1 MKQINLIKR
10 SGLWALSGS
19 AVMLA
24 TACGGGASEAENQR
38 TQVSELGE
46 FSSKILQRTVVKA
59 EIPATPLTCQQLL
72 GRTVPAPA
80 IGMATLGATV
90 TSAVSVSASG
100 TGPTAIPSHCLVSG
114 VIRPVDPIA
123 PVINMRLALPTN
135 WNSKALMYGG
145 GGFSGTVPDVVGN
158 FPQAPANSLTPLAR
172 GYAVFASDSGHQAN
186 ASGSLDGSFGLNA
199 EAARNF
205 SGDALKKTRDMAM
218 ELIKAHYG
226 TSGATKSYFAG
237 GSTGGREALAS
248 IQRWPADWDGA
259 IAWYP
264 AWNDAA
270 ALLGGLRMSRAL
282 AQPGAYPSSAKRVL
296 VYLAAMQACDALDGV
311 ADELISNPQACNAR
325 FDPATATYNGF
336 PLRCAFGLELGDGC
350 LSDPQIKALKTI
362 NTPTRFNNP
371 MASGETQYPGY
382 NVWGADLGISAINN
396 PQENL
401 VTYLAFGW
409 IAPTPGNPMP
419 AYVPYI
425 SQLADQWFKYSVTRD
440 PTFNSLALDPEN
452 LGIWADRVSEMS
464 AQLDTSTDI
473 SAFVARGGKLLLA
486 HGVHDVLVSSRAT
499 GQYYER
505 LKAQFGVDKVERFAR
520 YYEVPGFGHTAST
533 TFNATWD
540 SLAAL
545 EQWTEQNV
553 APRNQVV
560 SDSYR
565 TPMRTRPLCDY
576 PQWPRYNGRGDAKLA
591 SSFSCVL
598 S

>member
-1 MKQINLIKR
+1 MKRIDQMKR
-10 SGLWALSGS
+10 GGLWALCGT

-24 TACGGGASEAENQR
+24 SACGGGSSGANTPAPEPGK
-38 TQVSELGE
+38 V
-46 FSSKILQRTVVKA
+46 SSKILGKIGFEAQA
-59 EIPATPLTCQQLL
+59 SATPLTCQQLL
-72 GRTVPAPA
+72 GLTVPASA
-80 IGMATLGATV
+80 IGMPTSGATV
-90 TSAVSVSASG
+90 TAAVSVAASG
-100 TGPTAIPSHCLVSG
+100 TGSAAIPSHCLLSG
-114 VIRPVDPIA
+114 TIRPVDTTA

-135 WNSKALMYGG
+135 WNSKTLMYGG

-205 SGDALKKTRDMAM
+205 NGDALKKTRDVAI
-218 ELIKAHYG
+218 ELIKARYG

-282 AQPGAYPSSAKRVL
+282 AQPGAYPSSAKRML
-296 VYLAAMQACDALDGV
+296 VYAAAMQACDALDGAV
-311 ADELISNPQACNAR
+311 DELISHPEACNR
-325 FDPATATYNGF
+325 SFDPATAFYNGY
-336 PLRCAFGLELGDGC
+336 PLRCAGGFELGDSC
-350 LSDPQIKALKTI
+350 LSDAQINALKTI
-362 NTPTRFNNP
+362 NTPTYFNNP
-371 MASGETQYPGY
+371 MANGQTQYPGY
-382 NVWGADLGISAINN
+382 NVWGADLGISAINTT
-396 PQENL
+396 QENL

-409 IAPTPGNPMP
+409 IAPTAGNPMP
-419 AYVPYI
+419 VYTPYI
-425 SQLADQWFKYSVTRD
+425 SQLADQWFKYSVTGN
-440 PTFNSLALDPEN
+440 PTFNSLAVDPEH
-452 LGIWADRVSEMS
+452 LGVWANRVSEIS
-464 AQLDTSTDI
+464 TQLDTSTDI

-486 HGVHDVLVSSRAT
+486 HGLHDVLVSSRAT
-499 GQYYER
+499 AMYYER
-505 LKAQFGVDKVERFAR
+505 LKTQFGANKVDSFAR

-545 EQWTEQNV
+545 EQWAEQNV
-553 APRNQVV
+553 APSNQVV
-560 SDSYR
+560 TDSYR
-565 TPMRTRPLCDY
+565 TPTRTRPLCDY
-576 PQWPRYNGRGDAKLA
+576 PRWTRYNGVGDVNLA
-591 SSFSCVL
+591 SSFTCTL
-598 S
+598 